1 MNVSTHHIIGT
12 AASEPGCH
20 VHLVSDAEIRI
31 ACQSIR
37 ALSSPARLRILC
49 LLLEGEHSVVELTR
63 RVSNHTQSSIS
74 QHLSFLLKSGIVS
87 NRRYKTQM
95 LYRIND
101 KRMGRLMELVE
112 QVFCGTPVRRR
123 SGDPAGE
130 MAPSH
135 QGYS

>member
-1 MNVSTHHIIGT
+1 MEVSTCNHTGP
-12 AASEPGCH
+12 AATEPCCH
-20 VHLVSDAEIRI
+20 AHLVTDAEIGI

-49 LLLEGEHSVVELTR
+49 LLLESERSVVELTR
-63 RVSNHTQSSIS
+63 LVSNHTQSSIS

-112 QVFCGTPVRRR
+112 QVFCGTPVQHP
-123 SGDPAGE
+123 GGGPVDG
-130 MAPSH
+130 MVPSH
-135 QGYS
+135 